1 MNTDLF
7 LKQLLNSFIILLVA
21 FVSYN
26 IGKQS
31 TITKVISIIESEE
44 QVTTETVL
52 LEDIKI
58 DVSKMR

>member
-1 MNTDLF
+1 MDTDLF
-7 LKQLLNSFIILLVA
+7 LKRILNSFIIFAVA

-31 TITKVISIIESEE
+31 TITKVISIIEEEE
-44 QVTTETVL
+44 QVSTETVI
-52 LEDIKI
+52 LEDLKI

>member
-1 MNTDLF
+1 MDTDLF
-7 LKQLLNSFIILLVA
+7 LKRILNSFIIFAVA

-31 TITKVISIIESEE
+31 TITKVISFIEEEE
-44 QVTTETVL
+44 QVSTETVI
-52 LEDIKI
+52 LEDLKL